1 MSRNPSS
8 GKTFFIQYLI
18 EYYMLLKKKVIY
30 LLQQHDVQHQGLVQK
45 LQLSTSCFIYN
56 ANDMSS

>member
-1 MSRNPSS
+1 
-8 GKTFFIQYLI
+8 
-18 EYYMLLKKKVIY
+18 MLLKKKVIY

-56 ANDMSS
+56 ANDMYDY